1 MVSFQPLSRHHSR
14 VRSCFASLIVAL
26 LVGSSPVWADH
37 IAREDPPEPIFT
49 ERAFI
54 ENDLEFDA
62 DVDRDS
68 DADTWEF
75 APGITWIFLERLQL
89 GAEIPV
95 GWRIPD
101 EGSQHVALSDVDLSA
116 KWLFCCQRRA
126 GFAYLSTRVDVAPPT
141 GDRSAGIGGT
151 GELTLS
157 FLGGYGLTVIE
168 ALADLSIQ
176 GQVAWDQELRPEAS
190 GGTLQKSVLWNLAF
204 SQPLG
209 GGRYVPTFEVLGTSV
224 VDATQASDEDTRLDL
239 AVGLVLR
246 PFPDSH
252 WGSPITLSGGWR
264 FPVANR
270 GDFRGTGVFSIEW
283 AFDS

>member
-1 MVSFQPLSRHHSR
+1 MLVIVWQYSR
-14 VRSCFASLIVAL
+14 VRRYLTSLIGV
-26 LVGSSPVWADH
+26 LVIGSPAAWAGH

-54 ENDLEFDA
+54 ENDLEFDT

-75 APGITWIFLERLQL
+75 APSVTWIFFERLQL
-89 GAEIPV
+89 GAELPM

-101 EGSQHVALSDVDLSA
+101 EGSQRVALSDVDLSA
-116 KWLFCCQRRA
+116 KWLFCCHRRM

-157 FLGGYGLTVIE
+157 LLGGYGLIVVE
-168 ALADLSIQ
+168 SLADLSIQ
-176 GQVAWDQELRPEAS
+176 GQLAWDQELRPDSS
-190 GGTLQKSVLWNLAF
+190 GGAPQKSVLWNVAF
-204 SQPLG
+204 SQPVR
-209 GGRYVPTFEVLGTSV
+209 GGRFVPTFEILGTSV
-224 VDATQASDEDTRLDL
+224 VDATQASDEETQLDL
-239 AVGLVLR
+239 AVGSELR
-246 PFPDSH
+246 PFPDDH

-283 AFDS
+283 AFD